1 MKKIFKII
9 GIILLIFVAILVAI
23 PFVLESKIDAIV
35 QNYADKN
42 INAKVE
48 FDDVSLSLISS
59 FPNAK
64 VTINNLTIINNE
76 PFKSEVFTT
85 AKSIGLKMAIKELFK
100 NQEDEPIAITS
111 VSIDEALMTLKENTT
126 GSSNWDIFK
135 TKTNENTRKGR
146 LHDIVK

>member
-9 GIILLIFVAILVAI
+9 GIILLIFVVILIAI

-59 FPNAK
+59 FPNDQ
-64 VTINNLTIINNE
+64 
-76 PFKSEVFTT
+76 
-85 AKSIGLKMAIKELFK
+85 SIGILSSYDAAIWIILKGL
-100 NQEDEPIAITS
+100 
-111 VSIDEALMTLKENTT
+111 
-126 GSSNWDIFK
+126 
-135 TKTNENTRKGR
+135 R
-146 LHDIVK
+146 